1 MAKFSGNVVVLPG
14 FHGGQ
19 LAIYENATRFNHVC
33 CGRRWGKTYFLA
45 RLAVE
50 HALRGEYVGI
60 FVPAYKFL
68 SEIYREILDRLLP
81 LNPQASKTE
90 GIIRVPTGGKIDF
103 WSTENE
109 ACGRGRKYHCVLID
123 EAAFCKN
130 EAMTAIWERAIF
142 PTLLDYKGRAFVFST
157 PNGISED
164 NWFYKISEDPD
175 WRKFQAPTSTNPYMP
190 VDELE
195 RIKQTTHPLVWR
207 QEFLAEFISWS
218 GEVFFGID
226 KLLVDGQPVADDYR
240 IHGSIFACVDTAMKS
255 GQEHDSTA
263 IVYFGKQPGYLYEDR
278 QARIFVLDWHLEQI
292 DGSMLLDFVPSIMK
306 RLDELAIRHNSP
318 VGAKGIFIEDKV
330 SGTVLLQNLAAQG
343 APAWPIDSKLTQM
356 GKSER
361 ALASSP
367 YIASDLVKLTNH
379 AYSKTMNVKGN
390 TRNHLLTQLASF
402 RIGDKEGAR
411 RADDLVDSFCYGTII
426 GVGNTTGF

>member
-1 MAKFSGNVVVLPG
+1 MAVINLPSL
-14 FHGGQ
+14 HGGQ
-19 LAIYENATRFNHVC
+19 LAIIKNATRWNHVC
-33 CGRRWGKTYFLA
+33 CGRRWGKTYMLA
-45 RLAVE
+45 RLTVE
-50 HALRGEYVGI
+50 SVLRGEYVGI
-60 FVPAYKFL
+60 FCPQYKFL
-68 SEIYREILDRLLP
+68 TEIYREIYDILSPMKLES
-81 LNPQASKTE
+81 SKTE
-90 GIIRVPTGGKIDF
+90 GVIRAPTKGRVDF
-103 WSTENE
+103 WSLENE
-109 ACGRGRKYHCVLID
+109 ACGRGRKYHRVLID
-123 EAAFCKN
+123 EAAFAKN
-130 EAMTAIWERAIF
+130 GTMTPIWERAIM
-142 PTLLDYKGRAFVFST
+142 PTLVDYKGDCFVFST

-164 NWFYKISEDPD
+164 NWFYQIAQDPM
-175 WRKFQAPTSTNPYMP
+175 WRKFTAPSSTNPFLP
-190 VDELE
+190 VDELK
-195 RIKQTTHPLVWR
+195 RIEEMTHPLVFR

-226 KLLVDGQPVADDYR
+226 KLLVDGQPVADDFR
-240 IHGSIFACVDTAMKS
+240 IHGSIYACVDTAVKS
-255 GQEHDSTA
+255 GQDHDSTA

-292 DGSMLLDFVPSIMK
+292 DGNMLLDFVPSIMK

-367 YIASDLVKLTNH
+367 YIARDLVKLTDC
-379 AYSKTMNVKGN
+379 AYSKTMNVKGT

-426 GVGNTTGF
+426 GVGSTTGF